1 MILRFD
7 STVSSFLYPQLKNRT
22 SSFGLDKR
30 IINLFE
36 DGDNFTLKPDFPDVD
51 PSELQ
56 IQLEQYDLEIEVSNK
71 KPMLDEEVVKLL
83 INDWLNTHMKR
94 TIELSKPVDSDKAKS
109 RYKNG
114 IMETLCLNL
123 RKHESKL
130 DL

>member
-22 SSFGLDKR
+22 YSFGLDKR

-51 PSELQ
+51 PSEPQ

-94 TIELSKPVDSDKAKS
+94 TIEFSKPVDSDKAKS

>member
-22 SSFGLDKR
+22 YSFGLDKR

-36 DGDNFTLKPDFPDVD
+36 DGDNFTLKPDFPDVY

-71 KPMLDEEVVKLL
+71 KPMLDEEVVNLL

>member
-22 SSFGLDKR
+22 YSFGLYKR

-56 IQLEQYDLEIEVSNK
+56 IQLEQYDLEIVVSNK

>member
-22 SSFGLDKR
+22 YSFGLDKR

-36 DGDNFTLKPDFPDVD
+36 DGDNFTLKPDFPDVG

-71 KPMLDEEVVKLL
+71 KSMLDEEVVKLL

>member
-7 STVSSFLYPQLKNRT
+7 STVSSFLYPQFKNRT
-22 SSFGLDKR
+22 YLFGLDKR

-36 DGDNFTLKPDFPDVD
+36 DGDNFTLKPDFPDVG

-71 KPMLDEEVVKLL
+71 KPMLDEEVVNLL

>member
-1 MILRFD
+1 M
-7 STVSSFLYPQLKNRT
+7 
-22 SSFGLDKR
+22 
-30 IINLFE
+30 
-36 DGDNFTLKPDFPDVD
+36 KPDFPDVD

-56 IQLEQYDLEIEVSNK
+56 IQLEQYYLEIEVSNK
-71 KPMLDEEVVKLL
+71 KPILDEEVVKLL

>member
-1 MILRFD
+1 LILRFD

-22 SSFGLDKR
+22 YSFGLDKR

>member
-22 SSFGLDKR
+22 YSFGLDKR

-71 KPMLDEEVVKLL
+71 KPMLDEEVVNLL

>member
-22 SSFGLDKR
+22 YSFGLDKR

>member
-22 SSFGLDKR
+22 FSFGLDKR

>member
-1 MILRFD
+1 LILRFD

-22 SSFGLDKR
+22 YSFGLDKR

-71 KPMLDEEVVKLL
+71 KPMLDEEVVNLL

>member
-22 SSFGLDKR
+22 FSFGLDKR

-36 DGDNFTLKPDFPDVD
+36 DGDSFTLKPDFPDVD

>member
-22 SSFGLDKR
+22 YSFGLDKR

-36 DGDNFTLKPDFPDVD
+36 DGDNFTLKPDSPDVD

>member
-22 SSFGLDKR
+22 YSFGLDKR

-36 DGDNFTLKPDFPDVD
+36 DGDNFTLKPDFPDVG

-71 KPMLDEEVVKLL
+71 KPMLDEEVVNLL

>member
-22 SSFGLDKR
+22 YSFGLDKR

-56 IQLEQYDLEIEVSNK
+56 IQLEQYDLEIEVSYK
-71 KPMLDEEVVKLL
+71 KPMLDEEVVNLL